1 MPTDRKRD
9 DRPKQSPSENLDYRI
24 KGLEQAKQEP
34 NMTNADIAALDRAIA
49 KLKEKQAE
57 KAPKPA
63 SETEEKY

>member
-1 MPTDRKRD
+1 
-9 DRPKQSPSENLDYRI
+9 
-24 KGLEQAKQEP
+24 
-34 NMTNADIAALDRAIA
+34 MTNADIAALDRAIA